1 MCSAQKLI
9 LMIVLVSSI
18 LTSHAVSQVNYG
30 EPPSISSRLVYQ
42 TWSVKSTSGA
52 EYDLVQWYFPV
63 HGYLPIAEDWEIH
76 VTTASAGTDSDS
88 SGNEVSITGLNDTR
102 ISALHSLFD
111 KSLLVGI
118 GLNLPTGKTKLDPE
132 QTALGRL
139 LTAEFLDLPAKRYGE
154 GFGVYFE
161 GAFARRIHGFLTGVA
176 MGYLASTSYSPVS
189 DVDDYNAGN
198 RLTISGNLM
207 RSHSYGRAYVYIRHN
222 IYGTSTQNGFDV
234 HKTGSITELAGGS
247 SVEIDK
253 FEANGGLRLLLR
265 RADSR
270 LVSGELRKFEQN
282 NYGSDFRFFSILG
295 YRMEDIGKASILI
308 DYKKVAANRFE
319 PGDEEYLGESSLFG
333 IGIQFERVI
342 GGRYMLGAS
351 VKAHSGSADDNN
363 LDLSGYEVSLM
374 ARAAL

>member
-1 MCSAQKLI
+1 
-9 LMIVLVSSI
+9 MIVLVFLI
-18 LTSHAVSQVNYG
+18 LTGNAVSQVNYG

-63 HGYLPIAEDWEIH
+63 YGYLPIAENWEIH
-76 VTTASAGTDSDS
+76 VTTASAGTDSVS
-88 SGNEVSITGLNDTR
+88 SVNEVSITGFRDTR

-139 LTAEFLDLPAKRYGE
+139 LTAEFLDLPSKRYGE

-161 GAFARRIHGFLTGVA
+161 GAFARRVYGFLTGA
-176 MGYLASTSYSPVS
+176 AIGYLVSTSYSPVS
-189 DVDDYNAGN
+189 DIDDYNAGN
-198 RLTISGNLM
+198 KLTISGNLM
-207 RSHSYGRAYVYIRHN
+207 RNHSYGRAYVYIRHS
-222 IYGTSTQNGFDV
+222 IYGTSAQNGFDV

-270 LVSGELRKFEQN
+270 LVSNALGLREFEQN
-282 NYGSDFRFFSILG
+282 NYGSDFRFFSSLG

-308 DYKKVAANRFE
+308 DYKKVAANGFE
-319 PGDEEYLGESSLFG
+319 PGDEEYLGESSLYG
-333 IGIQFERVI
+333 IGVQFERVI

-351 VKAHSGSADDNN
+351 VKAHSGSADDDN